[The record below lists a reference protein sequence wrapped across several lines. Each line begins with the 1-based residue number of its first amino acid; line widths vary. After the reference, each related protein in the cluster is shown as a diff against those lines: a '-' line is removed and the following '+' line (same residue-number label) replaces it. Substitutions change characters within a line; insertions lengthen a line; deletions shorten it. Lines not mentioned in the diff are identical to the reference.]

1 MPSMA
6 SRRVSISIPWDPR
19 NRESLL
25 ARARAADDAG
35 VDTIWV
41 NEGFGHD
48 AFSGLT
54 LLAVETERARLG
66 TSIVNVYSRTAGALA
81 QHFATLDQ
89 LSDGRIVAGLGS
101 SGSGVIERFHGMPYQ
116 PSIQRL
122 RETIELLRAFWR
134 HERVTHH
141 GRWFDLDRALVM
153 GVDPVQPELPI
164 YLATLH
170 PRSVRL
176 TAEQA
181 DGWLPIWIPFERL
194 EAAIAELRGWSTA
207 AGRSGDAVEVRAP
220 GSVAV
225 VEDAGRAEAMRAQ
238 RRQQLA
244 FFVARNGDFYYRQF
258 VRHGL
263 ADEAAAIRRAWE
275 GGGAE
280 AGVTAVPPG
289 LEDHFDFV
297 GPVEACIERLEAQA
311 ERGVDLHPVSVNTEH
326 QAEWAAAILR
336 LVG

>member
-1 MPSMA
+1 MTT
-6 SRRVSISIPWDPR
+6 RRLSISIPWDPR

-25 ARARAADDAG
+25 ARAHAADEAG

-66 TSIVNVYSRTAGALA
+66 TAIVNVYSRTAGALA
-81 QHFATLDQ
+81 QHYATLDQ
-89 LSDGRIVAGLGS
+89 LSQGRIVAGLGT
-101 SGSGVIERFHGMPYQ
+101 SGTGVIERFHGMPYQ
-116 PSIQRL
+116 PAVQRL
-122 RETIELLRAFWR
+122 RETTELLRAFWR

-141 GRWFDLDRALVM
+141 GPWYDLDRSLVM
-153 GVDPVQPELPI
+153 GVDPVQADLPI
-164 YLATLH
+164 HLATLH

-181 DGWLPIWIPFERL
+181 DGWLPAWIPFHRL
-194 EAAIAELRGWSTA
+194 GAAIEELRGWSTA
-207 AGRSGDAVEVRAP
+207 AGRDANAVQVRAP
-220 GSVAV
+220 GGVTV
-225 VEDAGRAEAMRAQ
+225 VEDLDRAEQMRAQ

-258 VRHGL
+258 LRHGL
-263 ADEAAAIRRAWE
+263 ADEAAAIRRAWAAD
-275 GGGAE
+275 GAE
-280 AGVTAVPPG
+280 AGVSAIPDG
-289 LEDHFDFV
+289 LEDHFDFI
-297 GPVEACIERLEAQA
+297 GPLEACIERLEAQS
-311 ERGVDLHPVSVNTEH
+311 ELGVDLHQVSVSTED
-326 QAEWAAAILR
+326 QAEWPAAVRR